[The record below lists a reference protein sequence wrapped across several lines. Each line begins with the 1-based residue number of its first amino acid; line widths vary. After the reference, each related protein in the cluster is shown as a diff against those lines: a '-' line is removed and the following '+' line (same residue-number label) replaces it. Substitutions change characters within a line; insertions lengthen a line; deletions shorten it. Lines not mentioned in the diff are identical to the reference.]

1 MFTAL
6 RFWRQALL
14 PLMEGMMMI
23 MILQGVGV
31 ASVLPRRYP
40 TRVRRVVMLVS
51 WRFTAGI
58 DHEASGILCSGEIS
72 RGPLLGSVLLAVGR
86 GFQRGPGPVLSEAH
100 KRVMRRLGFEEREII
115 QPNAQDNYT
124 AIFGWD
130 VGEGE
135 QMRASLS
142 RSFYFL
148 GQMNPSTTLIWN
160 VRGLNQRDHRNS
172 VREVILSSNADIVCL
187 QETKVANMS
196 QHLFLSVFGSVYD
209 NFIALPAN
217 GTRGEVLIAW
227 KGCSCLAVASRWFT
241 GVYGPQEDDEKVMFL
256 QELRNIRALCN
267 GAWLLGGDFN
277 LIYQAAGKNN
287 ANLDRAI
294 MGRFRHFLDD
304 MDLKEIPLLG
314 QKYTWSNERR
324 SPTLV
329 RLDQAFCCGDWDNI
343 FPDDVLQSTAA
354 GVSDHCP
361 LILGLKV
368 STSSKWRFH
377 FESFW
382 TKIPGFLDVVKLNW
396 EVPVQ
401 SNCVIERLFIE
412 LHRLSKGLQKWG
424 QRKIGNIKAQLELAR
439 EILHRLEI
447 ERDSR
452 ALSEREELLRKKLK
466 LHCLGLASLERTIAR
481 LHSRIL
487 YLQEGDANTVL
498 FHQQARYRK
507 KKNFIP
513 KLQVGNQ
520 VVVSQEE
527 KHKAVD
533 DFYENILWQC

>member
-1 MFTAL
+1 M
-6 RFWRQALL
+6 
-14 PLMEGMMMI
+14 
-23 MILQGVGV
+23 
-31 ASVLPRRYP
+31 
-40 TRVRRVVMLVS
+40 
-51 WRFTAGI
+51 
-58 DHEASGILCSGEIS
+58 
-72 RGPLLGSVLLAVGR
+72 
-86 GFQRGPGPVLSEAH
+86 
-100 KRVMRRLGFEEREII
+100 
-115 QPNAQDNYT
+115 
-124 AIFGWD
+124 
-130 VGEGE
+130 
-135 QMRASLS
+135 
-142 RSFYFL
+142 
-148 GQMNPSTTLIWN
+148 
-160 VRGLNQRDHRNS
+160 RGLNQRDHRNS

-217 GTRGEVLIAW
+217 GTRGGVLIAW
-227 KGCSCLAVASRWFT
+227 KGCSCQAVASRVDTYSASVLFSEQGRNWWFT

-277 LIYQAAGKNN
+277 LIYQAADKNN
-287 ANLDRAI
+287 ANLDRAM
-294 MGRFRHFLDD
+294 MGRFWRFLDD

-343 FPDDVLQSTAA
+343 FPDAVLQSTAA

-368 STSSKWRFH
+368 STSGKRRFH

-396 EVPVQ
+396 EARVQ
-401 SNCVIERLFIE
+401 SNCAVERLFIK
-412 LHRLSKGLQKWG
+412 LQRLSKGLQKWG

-452 ALSEREELLRKKLK
+452 AL
-466 LHCLGLASLERTIAR
+466 
-481 LHSRIL
+481 
-487 YLQEGDANTVL
+487 
-498 FHQQARYRK
+498 
-507 KKNFIP
+507 
-513 KLQVGNQ
+513 
-520 VVVSQEE
+520 
-527 KHKAVD
+527 
-533 DFYENILWQC
+533 

>member
-1 MFTAL
+1 
-6 RFWRQALL
+6 
-14 PLMEGMMMI
+14 
-23 MILQGVGV
+23 
-31 ASVLPRRYP
+31 
-40 TRVRRVVMLVS
+40 
-51 WRFTAGI
+51 
-58 DHEASGILCSGEIS
+58 
-72 RGPLLGSVLLAVGR
+72 
-86 GFQRGPGPVLSEAH
+86 
-100 KRVMRRLGFEEREII
+100 
-115 QPNAQDNYT
+115 
-124 AIFGWD
+124 
-130 VGEGE
+130 
-135 QMRASLS
+135 
-142 RSFYFL
+142 
-148 GQMNPSTTLIWN
+148 MNPSSILIWN
-160 VRGLNQRDHRNS
+160 VRGLNQRDRWNS
-172 VREVILSSNADIVCL
+172 VIEVILSSNADIVWL

-209 NFIALPAN
+209 NFTVLPAN
-217 GTRGEVLIAW
+217 GTRGGLLIAW
-227 KGCSCLAVASRWFT
+227 KGCSCQAVASRVDTYSASVLFSEQEGRNWWFT

-277 LIYQAAGKNN
+277 LIYQAADKNN
-287 ANLDRAI
+287 ANLDRAM
-294 MGRFRHFLDD
+294 MGRFRRFLDD

-314 QKYTWSNERR
+314 RKYTWSNERR

-329 RLDQAFCCGDWDNI
+329 RLDRAFCCGDWDNI
-343 FPDDVLQSTAA
+343 FPDAVLQSTAA

-368 STSSKWRFH
+368 STSGKRRFH

-452 ALSEREELLRKKLK
+452 ALSELEEWLRKKLK

-481 LHSRIL
+481 LRSRIL
-487 YLQEGDANTVL
+487 YLQEGDDNTVL
-498 FHQQARYRK
+498 FHQQARTERRRTSSKNCKLVIRWSFRRRK
-507 KKNFIP
+507 NRRQWMIFMRTF
-513 KLQVGNQ
+513 L
-520 VVVSQEE
+520 
-527 KHKAVD
+527 AV
-533 DFYENILWQC
+533 LK